1 MMEEKNVVDH
11 AGHRKRLR
19 ERFRLNGLE
28 GFAPHEVLELLLCF
42 AKTRGNVNPTAHAL
56 LDTFGSLKGVL
67 EATPQQLMTVHGVGE
82 ETATLISMMIPL
94 FQRYSLCLAEES
106 RRITSTAE
114 AREYCKALL
123 AGQRTER
130 FYAVCLDA
138 NRAVLGRRLIA
149 EGTLGEVAAYP
160 RTIVETALN
169 LNAHGVIVCH
179 NHPGGAAEP
188 SAEDLA
194 ATHHLY
200 RILAGLDIQ
209 LLDHVIVAGAETCSL
224 AEHGQMTPKGRKEI

>member
-1 MMEEKNVVDH
+1 M
-11 AGHRKRLR
+11 A
-19 ERFRLNGLE
+19 
-28 GFAPHEVLELLLCF
+28 
-42 AKTRGNVNPTAHAL
+42 
-56 LDTFGSLKGVL
+56 
-67 EATPQQLMTVHGVGE
+67 VHGVGE

-169 LNAHGVIVCH
+169 LNAHGTPRRSSAFCH
-179 NHPGGAAEP
+179 PPPGADTATAQSENGSMRTSTIP
-188 SAEDLA
+188 SAARDAVTECPPGTRSVLKETGRPFHAVGSAGKSLISARVASRSICCTALA
-194 ATHHLY
+194 Y
-200 RILAGLDIQ
+200 
-209 LLDHVIVAGAETCSL
+209 
-224 AEHGQMTPKGRKEI
+224 PKFASRVNIGIPPG